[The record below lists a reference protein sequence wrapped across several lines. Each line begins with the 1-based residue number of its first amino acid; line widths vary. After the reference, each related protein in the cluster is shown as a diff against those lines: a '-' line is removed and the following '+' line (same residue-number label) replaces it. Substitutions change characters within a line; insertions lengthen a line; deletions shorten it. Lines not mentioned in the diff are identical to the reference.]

1 MIKKL
6 EITGVH
12 TEATDDIK
20 DYVEKKL
27 GKLDSYMPRHARES
41 VHLEVWLKEE
51 HAKNKKESTAEVVMF
66 LPGETITAK
75 ETTVN
80 IYAAIDIVEQKIK
93 SQLRKYKSQNA
104 DNNSKKEKKVRAFL
118 GKIVRRNNKS

>member
-12 TEATDDIK
+12 TEATEDIR

-27 GKLDSYMPRHARES
+27 GKLDTYMPRRARES

-93 SQLRKYKSQNA
+93 SQLRKYKSLNS
-104 DNNSKKEKKVRAFL
+104 DNNSKNEKKIRTFL

>member
-1 MIKKL
+1 
-6 EITGVH
+6 
-12 TEATDDIK
+12 
-20 DYVEKKL
+20 
-27 GKLDSYMPRHARES
+27 
-41 VHLEVWLKEE
+41 
-51 HAKNKKESTAEVVMF
+51 MF

-93 SQLRKYKSQNA
+93 SQLRKYKSLNS
-104 DNNSKKEKKVRAFL
+104 DNNSKNEKKIRTFL